1 MRFAKYAGFIVFLAL
16 VSFAQVISTQIDF
29 PADGFLIEFGRY
41 VRINHENGFP
51 SGIPGEPQWVMVSK
65 HVLLPPGSAMTDVVI
80 SDEAWEPLAAGVP
93 FPAQPPAILS
103 IGDPLTVAPDPDAF
117 SRDEWFPQS
126 PLISYSSG
134 NLSGYG
140 VVGVCV
146 APLRW
151 NPVAGVAERLAS
163 CKLNVAYSLGHE
175 ALLAP
180 ARRSVRG
187 ADFWNRAINDIVLN
201 PELTAQYTIPID
213 SDAYDW
219 AIFLPSGLPPDLS
232 KLLWVRRSYG
242 LRDTV
247 VQLMDVYSTFS
258 GVDNAEKLR
267 HAIRDLYLTYGI
279 TYAVIV
285 GDPMITPYRYVFA
298 FDCEAGFY
306 PEENQIPT
314 DLYFSDLDG
323 NWNTDGDTIWGEIA
337 DSVDMYP
344 DVLVG
349 RYSLFPASHLAGF
362 IEKMANYETFPSES
376 FAKSGLML
384 GQVLWDEPYTDGA
397 IFKDDVKEN
406 VFPDYFDF
414 GTVYGSSGGDADMA
428 VDSLNIG
435 PNMINHAG
443 HASYSVM
450 CIGHGSCIWL
460 SRMDE
465 LRNASQPGIFA
476 SIGCWPAAF
485 DKESIAEKYLNN
497 ALGGGIAFIGNS
509 RYGWGSPGNPGFGY
523 SEILDKAYFRYLF
536 EGYPMLGEAL
546 AMTKIAYIPYARW
559 ENVWRWVIMELNL
572 LGDPATEAIIGWDE
586 ILMTLE
592 TEGENIG
599 VVVNDGAEPL
609 GGITVSAF
617 DADGLIDRAWTNES
631 GFVNMALAGATA
643 PVHITARRKGFAIA
657 ADTLT
662 AIGSGYF
669 SYSFA
674 DEYGFSDG
682 TADPGD
688 TVKVI
693 FCFGGFD
700 SYISGL
706 SWNPVSNFGAPI
718 LHSPNPPDLNIG
730 DSTQLWATFVIP
742 NDIAPNSN
750 LTIDPQITHSSG
762 SIGYPVSLG
771 LNIADFAILGAI
783 LVDNDSSLEIGE
795 TGRLWLNLLNVGDG
809 AKGTQSLE
817 LQCPGGEL
825 NITGTPAIIP
835 PGAPNDTLV
844 VGPFDVEWS
853 AGAEATP
860 VVEMRA
866 ILGDEERNF
875 HISTRELGF
884 DHDVES
890 GESPFNRTPGTN
902 RWRRTSIRAHSGAN
916 SWWCGDPFLGR
927 YLPNMEDTLY
937 SDLFVVGAD
946 AELAF
951 FAYMNFPTYGSD
963 GLSVEIVGSRDT
975 LRVDYLGSGGALL
988 SFIVGWAEYRYNL
1001 DNTIFLPGDTIRVR
1015 FRFSSDSE
1023 DEEQGVFIDDIRLI
1037 CESTEFTTAV
1047 GLSPELPEKVALDV
1061 FPNPFNSAL
1070 NIRLSGKVS
1079 DKACLAIFDIG
1090 GRLVRELPPNSNG
1103 IVWHGTDNY
1112 GNNAPSGIYFIRLI
1126 DNEKVFT
1133 VKAMLL
1139 K

>member
-1 MRFAKYAGFIVFLAL
+1 MRFAKYALLTVFLAL
-16 VSFAQVISTQIDF
+16 VSFAQVISPQIDF
-29 PADGFLIEFGRY
+29 PPDDFRIESDRY
-41 VRINHENGFP
+41 VRIYHEDGVPFGN
-51 SGIPGEPQWVMVSK
+51 PGEPQWVMVSR
-65 HVLLPPGSAMTDVVI
+65 HVLLPPGSAMSHVSITDEV
-80 SDEAWEPLAAGVP
+80 WEPFAVGVP

-103 IGDPLTVAPDPDAF
+103 IGDPSTVAPDPDAF

-126 PLISYSSG
+126 PLISYSQG
-134 NLSGYG
+134 NMSGYS

-146 APLRW
+146 APVRW
-151 NPVAGVAERLAS
+151 NPVAGIAERLAN
-163 CKLNVAYSLGHE
+163 CRLNVEYVEGHE
-175 ALLAP
+175 APLAP
-180 ARRSVRG
+180 ARRSMRG

-201 PELTAQYTIPID
+201 PEITAQYAIPID
-213 SDAYDW
+213 PDAYDW
-219 AIFLPSGLPPDLS
+219 AIFLPSGLPPDLTQ
-232 KLLWVRRSYG
+232 LLWLRRSYG

-247 VQLMDVYSTFS
+247 VQLADVYSSFS
-258 GVDNAEKLR
+258 GIDNAEKLR
-267 HAIRDLYLTYGI
+267 HAIRDLYLIHGI
-279 TYAVIV
+279 TYATIV

-306 PEENQIPT
+306 VDENQIPS

-323 NWNTDGDTIWGEIA
+323 NWNADGDTIWGEIA

-344 DVLVG
+344 DVLIG

-362 IEKMANYETFPSES
+362 IDKMATYETFPSES

-384 GQVLWDEPYTDGA
+384 GQVLWDDPYTDGA
-397 IFKDDVKEN
+397 IFKDELIEN
-406 VFPDYFDF
+406 VFPDNYDF
-414 GTVYGSSGGDADMA
+414 GTVYGSHGGDADMA
-428 VDSLNIG
+428 VESLGTG

-450 CIGHGSCIWL
+450 CIGHGSCIWF

-465 LRNASQPGIFA
+465 LRNASRPGIFA

-485 DKESIAEKYLNN
+485 DKESIAERYLNN
-497 ALGGGIAFIGNS
+497 ALGGGIGFIGNS

-523 SEILDKAYFRYLF
+523 SEILDRAYFRFLF

-586 ILMTLE
+586 ISMSLE

-599 VVVNDGAEPL
+599 VLVNDGSEPL
-609 GGITVSAF
+609 GGISISAF
-617 DADGLIDRAWTNES
+617 DAEGLFDRAWTNTS
-631 GFVNMALAGATA
+631 GFANITLSGATA
-643 PVHITARRKGFAIA
+643 PVYITARRKGLAIA
-657 ADTLT
+657 VDTLT
-662 AIGSGYF
+662 TIGSGWF
-669 SYSFA
+669 RVSFA
-674 DEYGFSDG
+674 NEYGFSDG

-688 TVKVI
+688 TVKAV
-693 FCFGGFD
+693 FSFGGFD

-718 LHSPNPPDLNIG
+718 LHSPSPSDLNIA
-730 DSTQLWATFVIP
+730 DSTQIWATFIIP
-742 NDIAPNSN
+742 SDVVPNAN
-750 LTIDPQITHSSG
+750 LTIDPQIVHSSS
-762 SIGYPVSLG
+762 SIGYPVSLM
-771 LNIADFAILGAI
+771 LNIADFAILGAV
-783 LVDNDSSLEIGE
+783 LVDNDSSLESGE
-795 TGRLWLNLLNVGDG
+795 TGRLWINLLNIGDG
-809 AKGTQSLE
+809 SKGAQNLE

-825 NITGTPAIIP
+825 NLPGSPAIIP
-835 PGAPNDTLV
+835 AGAPNDTLV

-853 AGAEATP
+853 AGAEIKP

-866 ILGDEERNF
+866 IIGEHEHIF
-875 HISTRELGF
+875 HVSTRKLGF
-884 DHDVES
+884 EHDVES

-902 RWRRTSIRAHSGAN
+902 RWRRTSIRAHSGSN

-927 YLPNMEDTLY
+927 YLSNMEDTLY
-937 SDLFVVGAD
+937 SDLFVIGAD

-963 GLSVEIVGSRDT
+963 GLSVEIVGSNDT
-975 LRVDYLGSGGALL
+975 IRVDYLGSGGALL
-988 SFIVGWAEYRYNL
+988 SFIVGWAEYRYSL
-1001 DNTIFLPGDTIRVR
+1001 GNTPFQPGDTIRVR

-1037 CESTEFTTAV
+1037 CESTEFSTSV
-1047 GLSPELPEKVALDV
+1047 GVSPELPEKIALEV

-1070 NIRLSGKVS
+1070 NIRLSGAVS
-1079 DKACLAIFDIG
+1079 DKARLAIFDIA
-1090 GRLVRELPPNSNG
+1090 GRLVRELPPTSGG
-1103 IVWHGTDNY
+1103 IIWQGTDKQ
-1112 GNNAPSGIYFIRLI
+1112 GNIAPSGIYFIRLI

-1133 VKAMLL
+1133 VRAVLL